1 MFTRERNRMH
11 VMSAAP
17 KSTPESDDQLF
28 RLLRQLDQASGVT
41 QRAMAQEIGVSLGRL
56 NTLLRQA
63 TDAGFV
69 QVNDMDG
76 PDKRQ
81 RFSYALTTRGA
92 AEKNRLT
99 DQFLARKFAEYD
111 ALFAELTGTTS
122 GLNPLKHRTKLMEN
136 NLAPIP
142 ELYVSYDSAQKMK
155 MEAADLVSWDLTPR
169 QICDLE
175 LLMNGGFN
183 PLKGFLSEA
192 DYNGVVET
200 MRTADGALWP
210 MPITLDVNDKFA
222 SSLEIGQDIALRDQE
237 GVILATMTVTD
248 RWTPNKSHEAKKV
261 FGADDSAHP
270 AVNYLH
276 NTAGEIYL
284 GGPITGIQQPV
295 HYDFRGRR
303 DTPNELRAYF
313 RKMGWRKVV
322 AFQTRNP
329 LHRAHQELTFRAAR
343 EAQANLLIH
352 PVVGLTKPGD
362 VDHFTRVRCY
372 EAVLD
377 KYPQATT
384 SMSLLNLAMRMA
396 GPREAVWHGLIRK
409 NHGCTHFIV
418 GRDHA
423 GPGKNSAGED
433 FYGPY
438 DAQDLFRDHQ
448 EEMGIEMVDFKHM
461 VYVQER
467 AQYEPNDEIADK
479 DNVTIL
485 NISGT
490 ELRRRLSEGLEIPEW
505 FSFPEVVKELRRT
518 KPPRSQQGFT
528 VFFTGFSGSGKS
540 TIANALMV
548 KLMEMGGRP
557 VTLLDGDIVRKN
569 LSSEL
574 GFSKEHR
581 DLNIRRI
588 GYVASEI
595 TKNGGIAICAPIA
608 PYATTRRAVREDIE
622 EFGAF
627 VEVHVATSIEECE
640 RRDRKGLY
648 KLAREGK
655 IKEFTG
661 ISDPYDVPQSPELSV
676 ETENV
681 DVDNC
686 AHQVLLKL
694 ESMGLIAAE

>member
-1 MFTRERNRMH
+1 
-11 VMSAAP
+11 
-17 KSTPESDDQLF
+17 
-28 RLLRQLDQASGVT
+28 
-41 QRAMAQEIGVSLGRL
+41 
-56 NTLLRQA
+56 
-63 TDAGFV
+63 
-69 QVNDMDG
+69 
-76 PDKRQ
+76 DKRA
-81 RFSYALTTRGA
+81 RYAYEITARGA
-92 AEKNRLT
+92 GEKNRLT
-99 DQFLARKFAEYD
+99 TQFLARKLSEYD
-111 ALFAELTGTTS
+111 ALHAELTGSAS
-122 GLNPLKHRTKLMEN
+122 GLMSLNNRTKLMEN
-136 NLAPIP
+136 NLSPIP
-142 ELYVSYDSAQKMK
+142 ELYVSHESAQKLK
-155 MEAADLVSWDLTPR
+155 VEAADLVSHDLSPR

-183 PLKGFLSEA
+183 PLKGFLTEA
-192 DYNGVVET
+192 DYDGVVDN
-200 MRTADGALWP
+200 MRLTTGELWP
-210 MPITLDVNDKFA
+210 MPITLDVSEDYA
-222 SSLEIGQDIALRDQE
+222 ASLEIGQDIALRDQE

-248 RWTPNKSHEAKKV
+248 RWEPNKAKEAEKV
-261 FGADDSAHP
+261 FGADDDAHP

-276 NTAGEIYL
+276 NQAGKIYL
-284 GGPITGIQQPV
+284 GGPVTGIQQPV
-295 HYDFRGRR
+295 HYDFRARR

-377 KYPQATT
+377 KYPQSTT

-396 GPREAVWHGLIRK
+396 GPREAVWHGLIRA

-423 GPGKNSAGED
+423 GPGSNSQGED

-438 DAQDLFRDHQ
+438 DAQELFRQHE
-448 EEMGIEMVDFKHM
+448 EEMGITMVDFKHM
-461 VYVQER
+461 VWVDER
-467 AQYEPNDEIADK
+467 AQYEAIDEIEDK
-479 DNVTIL
+479 DDVTIL

-490 ELRRRLSEGLEIPEW
+490 ELRRRLAEGLEIPEW

-518 KPPRSQQGFT
+518 KPPRNKQGFT

-557 VTLLDGDIVRKN
+557 VTLLDGDLVRKN

-622 EFGAF
+622 GFGAF

-661 ISDPYDVPQSPELSV
+661 ISDPYDVPANPELSV

-694 ESMGLIAAE
+694 ESMGLISAD